1 MHLLHQI
8 LVLVHLIGFASLFG
22 GVLVQ
27 ARSVQPE
34 VNLAMVHGAWTQL
47 VTGVLLVGLLEAG
60 LDPTVDGDLNH
71 VKLAVKLVITL
82 AVVVLVA
89 KNRKFATIPRG
100 LWALIGA
107 MTLLNASVAVL
118 WQ

>member
-22 GVLVQ
+22 GALVQ
-27 ARSVQPE
+27 ARSSQPE

-47 VTGVLLVGLLEAG
+47 VSGVLLVGQREAG
-60 LDPTVDGDLNH
+60 LDPTVDGDLDLVKVG
-71 VKLAVKLVITL
+71 VKLMITL

-100 LWALIGA
+100 LWVLIGA
-107 MTLLNASVAVL
+107 MTLVNAGVAVL